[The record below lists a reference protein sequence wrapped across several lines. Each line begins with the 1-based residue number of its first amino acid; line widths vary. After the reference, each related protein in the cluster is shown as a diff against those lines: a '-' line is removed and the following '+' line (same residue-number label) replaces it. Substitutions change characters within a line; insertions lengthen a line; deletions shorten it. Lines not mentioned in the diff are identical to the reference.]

1 LINESLLFVLPESE
15 ETNGETG
22 GGTGV
27 GTTGQGLGGGG
38 GRPLHV
44 HLVHF
49 PDLHWASISQ
59 Y

>member
-1 LINESLLFVLPESE
+1 MINESLLFVLPESE

-38 GRPLHV
+38 DHV
-44 HLVHF
+44 EAMRG
-49 PDLHWASISQ
+49 D
-59 Y
+59 